1 MSSSNTQSH
10 TFEAPGIEL
19 REIDRSQEQK
29 TDYSLPNAPAC
40 LVTGFAQRGE
50 DYTIQWI
57 NSLAT
62 LKEYYGTPTNELE
75 TWFYNAIC
83 EILDRGGV
91 ALAAKLPYKNASLQ
105 RYTWREWKLGDV
117 IPIVTDWNNTEIEYV
132 REIYNY
138 LVLVMSKKMPE
149 VEIPDISSINLKTCW
164 QYIVALAV
172 KFLYATPSTELDPD
186 GIPVALTINRNTY
199 DNTVNGCAKCL
210 ELILHILGVD
220 PYATLCLND
229 SELTSYIELSDAGSG
244 VASLDTL
251 DKHLTYSK
259 ALLKNRIRVY
269 DITRSQYAKFD
280 THNCVNSLVD
290 NELESQRVWTNDC
303 LGIVPIVTTA
313 ANALYFQNL
322 LETFEGVGIDPNFE
336 QTPVE
341 LFNIISGFGTLESG
355 KIDLSNLVDVVQTN
369 FDPINKNGDWLT
381 VPLSSSNPKRDSA
394 SSGSFKFE
402 ASTTL
407 DAANL
412 FPVINW
418 RDPKHFEK
426 DYMKS
431 IGVVVFKAFK
441 DTANDSRISFTP
453 LEAYVGSLDR
463 TARDK
468 VTEASTFIDNVVNS
482 RSKCIRLFS
491 NADKKNLDRAS
502 ILVIKNQ
509 RATSLGF
516 HQVQCRKT
524 ITGQTS
530 IMDALTKILEQC
542 KDPNTVPLDLVV
554 DAGVSNI
561 AQLIES
567 AGYLQDVVDGDNGN
581 IVKEKVIDLDV
592 YPRVA
597 DFGTGAAEA
606 LCKCGCDRSSEQVR
620 AWALDSTEDTLKWRA
635 VLKKMDNFAKNL
647 RKDCLFLADGLRT
660 FCLEGDEKLVRKTKP
675 ASSITAALLP
685 KVKWMSDAVNS
696 SYSAGWC
703 NWFLMA
709 DAHTGDF
716 FWCPPSIK
724 AASIC
729 IYCDTYFHPWEAP
742 AGMTRGIVPNVV
754 DVAFNPTNDEAGK
767 MYNQQWNYAISYPIE
782 GIIMEGQKTFQTEK
796 TALDRVNVRRLM
808 LDLEKQTIQVARHFL
823 YEGNTAWLRQK
834 FVDQLKPIYE
844 DAITGN
850 GILDYA
856 IKCDE
861 ELNTTQTIE
870 NHELHCKIGIKP
882 VKTVEWI
889 VLTFICTRQGASV
902 QEEVMH

>member
-1 MSSSNTQSH
+1 MSKAH
-10 TFEAPGIEL
+10 TLEAPGIEL
-19 REIDRSQEQK
+19 KEIDRSGVK
-29 TDYSLPNAPAC
+29 KSDYSLPNAPAC
-40 LVTGFAQRGE
+40 LIAGFASKGE
-50 DYTIQWI
+50 DYTPQWI
-57 NSLAT
+57 NSKDT
-62 LKEYYGTPTNELE
+62 LTSYYGTPTNELE
-75 TWFYNAIC
+75 TWFHNGVC
-83 EILDRGGV
+83 EILNRGGI
-91 ALAAKLPYKNASLQ
+91 AIAAKLPYDNASLQ
-105 RYTWREWKLGDV
+105 KYTWREWKLGDV
-117 IPIVTDWNNTEIEYV
+117 NEISVDKNETKIEYV
-132 REIYNY
+132 KEIYNY
-138 LVLVMSKKMPE
+138 LVLAMSKKMPE
-149 VEIPDISSINLKTCW
+149 TSIPSLIDIDLKTCW
-164 QYIVALAV
+164 MYIIELAV
-172 KFLYATPSTELDPD
+172 NFLNATASSELDSD
-186 GIPVALTINRNTY
+186 GNPVSLTIGNIVY
-199 DNTVNGCAKCL
+199 ENTVEGCARCL
-210 ELILHILGVD
+210 ELIIHTLEVN
-220 PYATLCLND
+220 PYATLRLND
-229 SELTSYIELSDAGSG
+229 NELTSYIELFDAGSG
-244 VASLDTL
+244 VADLDIL

-259 ALLKNRIRVY
+259 ALVKNRIRVY
-269 DITRSQYAKFD
+269 DITRSQYSEFD

-322 LETFEGVGIDPNFE
+322 LETFEGVGIDPNFD
-336 QTPVE
+336 QTPIE
-341 LFNIISGFGTLESG
+341 LFNVISGFGTIESG
-355 KIDLSNLVDVVQTN
+355 KIGLSNLTDVVETR
-369 FDPINKNGDWLT
+369 FDGINSSSNWLT
-381 VPLSSSNPKRDSA
+381 IPLSSSNPKRDNY
-394 SSGSFKFE
+394 GIGQLRFE
-402 ASTTL
+402 ASTSL
-407 DAANL
+407 EAASL
-412 FPVINW
+412 FPSINW
-418 RDPKHFEK
+418 RDSSHFEK
-426 DYMKS
+426 DHMKD

-441 DTANDSRISFTP
+441 DTANDSRISFMAV
-453 LEAYVGSLDR
+453 EAYYGSLDR

-482 RSKCIRLFS
+482 RSKLIRLFS

-502 ILVIKNQ
+502 ILVTKNQ
-509 RATSLGF
+509 RAISLGF
-516 HQVQCRKT
+516 HKVQCRKT
-524 ITGQTS
+524 VSTQTS
-530 IMDALTKILEQC
+530 VMDSLTKVLEQC

-567 AGYLQDVVDGDNGN
+567 AGIIHNEVVDGRMRSTK
-581 IVKEKVIDLDV
+581 IIDLDV
-592 YPRVA
+592 YPRVS
-597 DFGTGAAEA
+597 DFGTGASEA
-606 LCKCGCDRSSEQVR
+606 LCRCGCTCSSSDQVR
-620 AWALDSTEDTLKWRA
+620 AWTLDSLEDTKKWKS
-635 VLKKMDNFAKNL
+635 VLKKFDEFCKYT

-675 ASSITAALLP
+675 TSSITTTLLP
-685 KVKWMSDAVNS
+685 KMKWLSDAINS

-703 NWFLMA
+703 NWFMMA

-767 MYNQQWNYAISYPIE
+767 LYNHQWNYAISYPLE

-796 TALDRVNVRRLM
+796 TALDRVNIRRLM

-823 YEGNTAWLRQK
+823 YEGNTTWLRQR

-882 VKTVEWI
+882 VKTLEWI
-889 VLTFICTRQGASV
+889 VIDMLVSRQNANI

>member
-1 MSSSNTQSH
+1 MSNIH
-10 TFEAPGIEL
+10 KLEAPGIEL

-40 LVTGFAQRGE
+40 LVTGFASKGE
-50 DYTIQWI
+50 DYTLQWI
-57 NSLAT
+57 NSKAT
-62 LKEYYGTPTNELE
+62 LDEYYGTPTNELE

-83 EILDRGGV
+83 EILNRGGV
-91 ALAAKLPYKNASLQ
+91 ALAAKLPYANASLQ
-105 RYTWREWKLGDV
+105 RYAWREWKLGDV
-117 IPIVTDWNNTEIEYV
+117 TEIVTNWTDVQIEHV
-132 REIYNY
+132 REIYQN
-138 LVLVMSKKMPE
+138 LVDVLARRGIDVDP
-149 VEIPDISSINLKTCW
+149 VTIRQQWQQIVDIAVGKGLADEAGEDESSGMIS
-164 QYIVALAV
+164 ALS
-172 KFLYATPSTELDPD
+172 FPQDEGDSLIYPW
-186 GIPVALTINRNTY
+186 TIY
-199 DNTVNGCAKCL
+199 GAAKSL
-210 ELILHILGVD
+210 ELIIKSQDID
-220 PYATLCLND
+220 PYATLRLND
-229 SELTSYIELSDAGSG
+229 TELTSYIELSDAGSG

-269 DITRSQYAKFD
+269 DITRSQYQQFD
-280 THNCVNSLVD
+280 THNCVNSLAD
-290 NELESQRVWTNDC
+290 NELESQRIWTNDC

-322 LETFEGVGIDPNFE
+322 LETFEGAGINPNFE
-336 QTPVE
+336 QLAVKR
-341 LFNIISGFGTLESG
+341 FNIISGFGTLESG
-355 KIDLSNLVDVVQTN
+355 KVGLSNLVDVVETH
-369 FDPINKNGDWLT
+369 FDEINLSGNWLT
-381 VPLSSSNPKRDSA
+381 IPLSSSDPKRDS
-394 SSGSFKFE
+394 SSVGSLRFE
-402 ASTTL
+402 ESTTL
-407 DAANL
+407 EAASF
-412 FPVINW
+412 FPAINW

-491 NADKKNLDRAS
+491 NADKKNLDKAS
-502 ILVIKNQ
+502 ILAIKNQ

-516 HQVQCRKT
+516 HKVQCRKT
-524 ITGQTS
+524 ITLQTS
-530 IMDALTKILEQC
+530 VMDALTKILEQC
-542 KDPNTVPLDLVV
+542 KDPNTVPLDLIV

-567 AGYLQDVVDGDNGN
+567 AGYLEDVVDDVGN
-581 IVKEKVIDLDV
+581 VAKVKAIDLDL

-606 LCKCGCDRSSEQVR
+606 LCRCGCSCSSEQVR
-620 AWALDSTEDTLKWRA
+620 AWSLDSTDDTLKWRA
-635 VLKKMDNFAKNL
+635 VLKKFDDFSKSL

-675 ASSITAALLP
+675 ASSIVATILP
-685 KVKWMSDAVNS
+685 KVKYMSNAINS

-729 IYCDTYFHPWEAP
+729 VYCDTYFHPWEAP

-754 DVAFNPTNDEAGK
+754 DVAFNPSNDEAGK
-767 MYNQQWNYAISYPIE
+767 MYNHQWNYAISYPLE
-782 GIIMEGQKTFQTEK
+782 GIIMEGQKTFQTEH

-823 YEGNTAWLRQK
+823 YEGNTTWLRQQ
-834 FVDQLKPIYE
+834 FVDRIRPIFE
-844 DAITGN
+844 EAVSGD

-861 ELNTTQTIE
+861 ELNTEQTIE

-882 VKTVEWI
+882 VKTLEWI
-889 VLTFICTRQGASV
+889 VIDMLISRQNANV

>member
-1 MSSSNTQSH
+1 MSNAH
-10 TFEAPGIEL
+10 TLEAPGIEL
-19 REIDRSQEQK
+19 KEIDRSQKQK

-40 LVTGFAQRGE
+40 LVTGFAQKGE
-50 DYTIQWI
+50 DYTLQWI
-57 NSLAT
+57 NSKTT
-62 LKEYYGTPTNELE
+62 LDEYYGTPTNELE

-83 EILDRGGV
+83 EILSRGGV
-91 ALAAKLPYKNASLQ
+91 ALAAKLPYANASHQ
-105 RYTWREWKLGDV
+105 MYAWREWSLGGV
-117 IPIVTDWNNTEIEYV
+117 KEIVTDWTDVQIEYV
-132 REIYNY
+132 KEIYQN
-138 LVLVMSKKMPE
+138 LV
-149 VEIPDISSINLKTCW
+149 D
-164 QYIVALAV
+164 ALARRGIDV
-172 KFLYATPSTELDPD
+172 DPVEVREQWKLIAKIATEEEIAEVAGRDESGEISALAFPQDKGDPLVY
-186 GIPVALTINRNTY
+186 PW
-199 DNTVNGCAKCL
+199 TVNGAARSL
-210 ELILHILGVD
+210 ELIIKTQDID
-220 PYATLCLND
+220 PYATLRLND
-229 SELTSYIELSDAGSG
+229 IELTSYIELSDAGSG

-269 DITRSQYAKFD
+269 DITRSQYARFD
-280 THNCVNSLVD
+280 THNCVRSLID

-313 ANALYFQNL
+313 ANALYFQNM
-322 LETFEGVGIDPNFE
+322 LETFEGAGINPNFE
-336 QTPVE
+336 Q
-341 LFNIISGFGTLESG
+341 LAIQKFNLISGFGTLESG
-355 KIDLSNLVDVVQTN
+355 KVGLSNLVDVVETH
-369 FDPINKNGDWLT
+369 FDEINLSGNWLT
-381 VPLSSSNPKRDSA
+381 VPLSSSDPKRDS
-394 SSGSFKFE
+394 SSFGSFKFE

-407 DAANL
+407 DAASL
-412 FPVINW
+412 FPAINW

-426 DYMKS
+426 DCMKS

-491 NADKKNLDRAS
+491 NADKKSLDRAS
-502 ILVIKNQ
+502 ILVTKNQ

-516 HQVQCRKT
+516 HQVQCRK
-524 ITGQTS
+524 IVSLQTS
-530 IMDALTKILEQC
+530 VMDALSKILEQC
-542 KDPNTVPLDLVV
+542 KDPNTVPLDLIV

-567 AGYLQDVVDGDNGN
+567 AGYLQDVVEDSK
-581 IVKEKVIDLDV
+581 VTKARVIDLDV

-606 LCKCGCDRSSEQVR
+606 LCKCGCDSSSEQVR
-620 AWALDSTEDTLKWRA
+620 AWALDSVDDTLKWRA
-635 VLKKMDNFAKNL
+635 VLKKFDDFAKHL

-675 ASSITAALLP
+675 ASSIMATLVP
-685 KVKWMSDAVNS
+685 KMKYMSNAINS

-709 DAHTGDF
+709 DAYTGDF

-742 AGMTRGIVPNVV
+742 AGMTRGIVPNAV
-754 DVAFNPTNDEAGK
+754 DVAFNPTNDESGK
-767 MYNQQWNYAISYPIE
+767 IYNHQWNYAVSYPLE
-782 GIIMEGQKTFQTEK
+782 GIVMEGQKTFQTEK

-808 LDLEKQTIQVARHFL
+808 LDLEKQIIEVARHFL
-823 YEGNTAWLRQK
+823 YEGNTAWLRQS

-889 VLTFICTRQGASV
+889 VIDMMVSRQNANV